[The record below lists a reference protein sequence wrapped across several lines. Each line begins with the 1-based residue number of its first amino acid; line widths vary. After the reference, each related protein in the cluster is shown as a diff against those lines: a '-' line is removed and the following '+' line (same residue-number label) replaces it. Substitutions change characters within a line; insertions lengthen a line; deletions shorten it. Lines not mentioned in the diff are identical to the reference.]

1 MLRRFLSHMT
11 AALGTPDP
19 RPTHGVCGGEQRT
32 GGQAPGCTTGWGMTT
47 HAGEIVE
54 LRNFGTFR
62 LRYRQARAGR
72 NPRTGD
78 AVKIPAKTVPVF
90 PAGKAF
96 QELVAPAA
104 PAPRVPEEAVSP

>member
-1 MLRRFLSHMT
+1 M
-11 AALGTPDP
+11 
-19 RPTHGVCGGEQRT
+19 
-32 GGQAPGCTTGWGMTT
+32 
-47 HAGEIVE
+47 E

-96 QELVAPAA
+96 QELVAPA
-104 PAPRVPEEAVSP
+104 PRVPEEAVSP